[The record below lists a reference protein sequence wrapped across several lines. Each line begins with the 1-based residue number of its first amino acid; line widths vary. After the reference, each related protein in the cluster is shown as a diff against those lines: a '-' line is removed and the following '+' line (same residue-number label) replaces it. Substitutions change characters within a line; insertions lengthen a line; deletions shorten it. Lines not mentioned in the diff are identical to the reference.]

1 LAGSLTGLFVIAI
14 ICGLPFISPILAPG
28 AAIAQVVGVLVGTLI
43 GSGVVSPLMALPA
56 LFAIN
61 VQVGADFIPVG
72 LSMQE
77 AKEKTIRLGVPS
89 FLLSRMITA
98 PLAVAIGYLFSFG
111 LFN

>member
-1 LAGSLTGLFVIAI
+1 
-14 ICGLPFISPILAPG
+14 
-28 AAIAQVVGVLVGTLI
+28 
-43 GSGVVSPLMALPA
+43 
-56 LFAIN
+56 
-61 VQVGADFIPVG
+61 
-72 LSMQE
+72 MQE